1 MAGIF
6 GLHEFPAGLRAVAS
20 RSVDPAQWFSG
31 AAEVVVAC
39 LFLTCTYVT
48 VAQPL
53 FDNGACPLMLP
64 LFAVAAVVLEVL
76 CIVRDARGI
85 PTPREWTRHLTIVVC
100 SFLALLAWAAAS
112 IPFHDHVVYD
122 YSMGVI
128 RGLPLYALVV
138 PLAEATMT
146 ILVAVFACRLIAVEN
161 LEGALWRLSVLMAI
175 ANPIGLVNEYSA
187 GHTTGW
193 RVATKL
199 GGAAICHVLL
209 ILAGAVAVDAV
220 IRNRHRIL
228 SSVAVVSHL
237 ACLAAS
243 GSRAGIICLAL
254 FILGLVLLGRSHR
267 RRSREQWTILAV
279 LGIVVAGVA
288 IWFVSTVRTGSLVD
302 PARARTWALA
312 GHVVLESPGRFLMGT
327 GYGTIWPWFVL
338 ESTFMPGSSHGM
350 RQTLYGYSLPHAHSL
365 VAQVLGEL
373 GAIGLALL
381 LVSLGTVIAVCIK
394 GIRGHFPVLCLGV
407 LATIPAFLMDTYLIK
422 NFPIA
427 LFWWFFT
434 LVICRLV
441 TTTGKDD
448 REEVPVDH

>member
-6 GLHEFPAGLRAVAS
+6 GHHEFPHGLRAVAS

-48 VAQPL
+48 VDQPL
-53 FDNGACPLMLP
+53 FDNDACPLMLP
-64 LFAVAAVVLEVL
+64 LFAVAAVALEVL

-146 ILVAVFACRLIAVEN
+146 ILVAVFACRLIVVDN

-175 ANPIGLVNEYSA
+175 ANV
-187 GHTTGW
+187 
-193 RVATKL
+193 
-199 GGAAICHVLL
+199 
-209 ILAGAVAVDAV
+209 AVAVDA
-220 IRNRHRIL
+220 ITCNRHRIT

-237 ACLAAS
+237 GCLAAS

-267 RRSREQWTILAV
+267 RRSREQWTILAA

-288 IWFVSTVRTGSLVD
+288 IWSVSTVRTGSLVD

-373 GAIGLALL
+373 GAIGLILL

-434 LVICRLV
+434 LVVCRLV

-448 REEVPVDH
+448 REEVSVDH

>member
-6 GLHEFPAGLRAVAS
+6 GHHEFPHGLRAVAS

-48 VAQPL
+48 VDQPL

-64 LFAVAAVVLEVL
+64 LFAVAAVALEVL

-85 PTPREWTRHLTIVVC
+85 PTPREWTRPLTIVVC

-146 ILVAVFACRLIAVEN
+146 ILVAVFACRLIVVEN

-199 GGAAICHVLL
+199 GGAAISHVVL
-209 ILAGAVAVDAV
+209 ILAVAVAVDAI
-220 IRNRHRIL
+220 IRNRHRIV
-228 SSVAVVSHL
+228 SSAAAVSHL
-237 ACLAAS
+237 GCLAAS
-243 GSRAGIICLAL
+243 GSRAGIICLAF
-254 FILGLVLLGRSHR
+254 FIVGLVFFGTSRRGRSR
-267 RRSREQWTILAV
+267 KQWSVLAV
-279 LGIVVAGVA
+279 SGIAVAGVA
-288 IWFVSTVRTGSLVD
+288 IWLVSMVREGSLMD
-302 PARARTWALA
+302 PARAKTWALA
-312 GHVVLESPGRFLMGT
+312 GRVVVESPGHFLVGT
-327 GYGTIWPWFVL
+327 GYGTIWPWFIL
-338 ESTFMPGSSHGM
+338 ESSLMPESSHGM
-350 RQTLYGYSLPHAHSL
+350 QQTLYGYSLPHAHNL
-365 VAQVLGEL
+365 FVQVLGEL
-373 GAIGLALL
+373 GVIGLTLL

-434 LVICRLV
+434 LVVCRLV
-441 TTTGKDD
+441 TTAEKNPHDEAPAD
-448 REEVPVDH
+448 R

>member
-6 GLHEFPAGLRAVAS
+6 GHQEFPHGLRAVAS

-48 VAQPL
+48 VDQPL

-64 LFAVAAVVLEVL
+64 LFAVAAVALEVL

-85 PTPREWTRHLTIVVC
+85 PTPREWTRPLTIVVC

-146 ILVAVFACRLIAVEN
+146 ILVAVFACRLIVVEN

-199 GGAAICHVLL
+199 GGAAISHVVL
-209 ILAGAVAVDAV
+209 ILAVAVAVDAI
-220 IRNRHRIL
+220 IRNRHRII

-237 ACLAAS
+237 GCLAAS
-243 GSRAGIICLAL
+243 GSRAGIICLAF
-254 FILGLVLLGRSHR
+254 FIVGLVFFGTSRRGRSR
-267 RRSREQWTILAV
+267 KQWSVLAAS
-279 LGIVVAGVA
+279 GIVVAGVA
-288 IWFVSTVRTGSLVD
+288 IWLVSMVREGSLMD
-302 PARARTWALA
+302 PARAKTWALA
-312 GHVVLESPGRFLMGT
+312 GRVVVESPGHFLVGT
-327 GYGTIWPWFVL
+327 GYGTIWPWFIL
-338 ESTFMPGSSHGM
+338 ESSLMPKSSHGM
-350 RQTLYGYSLPHAHSL
+350 QQTLYGYSLPHAHNL
-365 VAQVLGEL
+365 FVQVLGEL
-373 GAIGLALL
+373 GAIGLILL

-434 LVICRLV
+434 LVVCRLV
-441 TTTGKDD
+441 TTAEKNPHDEAPAD
-448 REEVPVDH
+448 R

>member
-85 PTPREWTRHLTIVVC
+85 PTPREWSRPLTLITC
-100 SFLALLAWAAAS
+100 SFLALLAWAGAS
-112 IPFHDHVVYD
+112 IPFHDHLVYD
-122 YSMGVI
+122 NSMGI
-128 RGLPLYALVV
+128 TRPLPLYALVT
-138 PLAEATMT
+138 PLAEATVT
-146 ILVAVFACRLIAVEN
+146 LLVAVFACRLIAVEN
-161 LEGALWRLSVLMAI
+161 LEGALWRLSMLMAVV
-175 ANPIGLVNEYSA
+175 NPIGLVSEYL
-187 GHTTGW
+187 GGQTTGW

-199 GGAAICHVLL
+199 GGAAICHVVL
-209 ILAGAVAVDAV
+209 ILGLAVAVDAV
-220 IRNRHRIL
+220 IRNRHRIV

-237 ACLAAS
+237 GCLAAS
-243 GSRAGIICLAL
+243 GSRAGIICLAF
-254 FILGLVLLGRSHR
+254 FIVGLVFFGTSRRGRSR
-267 RRSREQWTILAV
+267 KQWSVLAAS
-279 LGIVVAGVA
+279 GIAVAGVA
-288 IWFVSTVRTGSLVD
+288 IWLVSMVREGSLMD

-312 GHVVLESPGRFLMGT
+312 GRVVLESPGHFLVGT
-327 GYGTIWPWFVL
+327 GYGTIWPWFIL
-338 ESTFMPGSSHGM
+338 ESSLMPKSSHGM
-350 RQTLYGYSLPHAHSL
+350 QQTLYGYSLPHAHNL